1 MLKSTLVAVSLITT
15 ALHGAA
21 NAEDFYRGKT
31 VRLIVPSAPGG
42 GYDAS
47 GRSLALHMAKHIP
60 GEPTIVV
67 QNMPGAGGLSAANWL
82 FNVAPKDGLT
92 FGLIQRGVPFY
103 PFFGDKNATF
113 VPTEFNWLGSITAEV
128 GAITVFHTSKA
139 RTMADTFV
147 SEVVLG
153 GSGPNDSE
161 TYVNLMN
168 NTIGT
173 KFRIVS
179 GYKANTETLLAIERG
194 EVEGLSG
201 SWSSMKANRPGWVR
215 DRTGPCAIAD
225 RQGQAAGPAGRAAD
239 HGLRQGRRRPG
250 DVERGLGHGSG
261 RPACRGAAGNPGGS
275 PEYPAQGVLGHHAR
289 SGVHRR
295 DGRCEPG
302 GFAGKRGGYG
312 ADSCRRRQNAGH
324 HALESSLP
332 ICRAAGSSGWATRPG
347 DLRRRALAPPPTFS
361 SGRAP
366 GAYRWSGTTNSVSTV
381 RSLSRPRSPSR
392 PIAAT

>member
-1 MLKSTLVAVSLITT
+1 MLKSSLVAVSLITT

-139 RTMADTFV
+139 RSMADTFV

-179 GYKANTETLLAIERG
+179 GYKSNTETLLAIERG

-201 SWSSMKANRPGWVR
+201 SWSSMKANRPGWVK
-215 DRTGPCAIAD
+215 D
-225 RQGQAAGPAGRAAD
+225 GQVRVLLQIGKDKQPDLPGVPLIMDYVKDEEGRAMWN
-239 HGLRQGRRRPG
+239 
-250 DVERGLGHGSG
+250 V
-261 RPACRGAAGNPGGS
+261 
-275 PEYPAQGVLGHHAR
+275 
-289 SGVHRR
+289 
-295 DGRCEPG
+295 
-302 GFAGKRGGYG
+302 
-312 ADSCRRRQNAGH
+312 
-324 HALESSLP
+324 
-332 ICRAAGSSGWATRPG
+332 
-347 DLRRRALAPPPTFS
+347 ALAMAQV
-361 SGRAP
+361 G
-366 GAYRWSGTTNSVSTV
+366 
-381 RSLSRPRSPSR
+381 R
-392 PIAAT
+392 PIAAPPGIPAELASILRKAFWATMQDPAFIAEMDGANREVSPESGEAMERILLDVAKTPATTLSKLVTYMQTSGK